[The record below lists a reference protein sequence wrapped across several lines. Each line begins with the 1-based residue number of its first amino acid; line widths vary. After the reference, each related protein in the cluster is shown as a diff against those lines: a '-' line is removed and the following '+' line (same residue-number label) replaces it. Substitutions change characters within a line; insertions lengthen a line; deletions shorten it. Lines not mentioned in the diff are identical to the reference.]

1 MPPWRRLVW
10 TTGFPQSPRETQAT
24 CESPG
29 WTKLNKPH
37 WNVYYRSSTDGG
49 KSWSG
54 ETRLSTFVTGYS
66 YISADSFRFP
76 FGDYF
81 DITIDYLEHTQ
92 ACWG

>member
-1 MPPWRRLVW
+1 MDH
-10 TTGFPQSPRETQAT
+10 GFPAVAARDAGDVRIAWMDQT
-24 CESPG
+24 
-29 WTKLNKPH
+29 NKPH

-54 ETRLSTFVTGYS
+54 EARLSTFVTGYS